1 MTTSPSPIAPSPCSS
16 NGASGSSLPRWRSF
30 LSMLNWRRDPDH
42 ERKLADIEMKIIDE
56 DLRIADI
63 EMRIIEEDQRAA
75 ASEMRTRQI
84 ESDIVRLRSESEQIK
99 KETEQIRQDSE
110 RIKKETVLIE
120 NEILQ
125 IEQETELLR
134 RQNAKGRELLAS
146 MHALCYPDA
155 SSSTPAPSIATD
167 SVPSLP

>member
-1 MTTSPSPIAPSPCSS
+1 MTTSPSPIAPSPCRS
-16 NGASGSSLPRWRSF
+16 NGVSGSSLPRWRLW

-56 DLRIADI
+56 DLRTADI

-75 ASEMRTRQI
+75 ASERRTKQI

-99 KETEQIRQDSE
+99 KESEQIKKETEQIR
-110 RIKKETVLIE
+110 
-120 NEILQ
+120 
-125 IEQETELLR
+125 QETELLR

>member
-1 MTTSPSPIAPSPCSS
+1 
-16 NGASGSSLPRWRSF
+16 
-30 LSMLNWRRDPDH
+30 
-42 ERKLADIEMKIIDE
+42 
-56 DLRIADI
+56 
-63 EMRIIEEDQRAA
+63 
-75 ASEMRTRQI
+75 
-84 ESDIVRLRSESEQIK
+84 VRLRSESEQIRKESEQIK

-125 IEQETELLR
+125 IEQETELLK

-155 SSSTPAPSIATD
+155 SSSTPAPSIATG
-167 SVPSLP
+167 SVPSSL